1 VYFYPGSRGRSA
13 FVLRLAYLFLP
24 LFPSVIGRLSPN
36 ALNFKFRATTV
47 STVAATTD
55 FRVFPPA
62 YALSFVSVAHPLS
75 GPVIRNRHRDLR
87 RGISGYPHTFI
98 YGATLYVSELILWFI
113 LRPIAGPL
121 PACTERRVS
130 RLRFES
136 PSLRALRVT

>member
-1 VYFYPGSRGRSA
+1 MCIFTPGPVAVPRLFFVSPICFYLSFPPLSA
-13 FVLRLAYLFLP
+13 
-24 LFPSVIGRLSPN
+24 GPN

-98 YGATLYVSELILWFI
+98 YGATLYVSELIL
-113 LRPIAGPL
+113 
-121 PACTERRVS
+121 
-130 RLRFES
+130 
-136 PSLRALRVT
+136 